1 MMEKTVKKEHIRS
14 DRNKEEQK
22 KPASLVRRVLLCVL
36 ACLCL
41 FLAFPQLLP
50 IRTAAE
56 ELMTAVDFPV
66 RIDSGLQ
73 PPSDSPGL
81 RYSESGEML
90 LGAYTNNRN
99 NKMYLS
105 LRDLAALLNG
115 TEGQFEF
122 ELEEEQDGYVLTKG
136 APYTG
141 IEVVIDPEAETLPGD
156 HYDELGNLWD
166 SEDQLLYESPAGA
179 VRPEYEYLDYMINPL
194 MIDGRETRFYS
205 MQLSATRDLYVDPVD
220 AQLMLDITLEFENGN
235 VIRIDPSGFQIDLDA
250 YEEDGYFDL
259 FNGVVLGDATTGE
272 ILYGCKE
279 NNPDAIAST
288 SKLMTYLV
296 AAKYIMAGRISL
308 DDKVILSENVG
319 RLIDSGNGTLPMYT
333 GQEVSLRDLIS
344 AMMLPSSNEAAL
356 AVAEYTAGSEEEF
369 VRMMNETAG
378 LLGLETAR
386 FYNASGLPDY
396 SDTLIA
402 SARQNRMSAV
412 DLFRLC
418 TALLGKYP
426 EVIGFASQKS
436 MEAESFDYPLNNTNY
451 LLYDMENCIGLKTGT
466 TDEAGCCVAAAAKV
480 PYADGEHILVAVVL
494 GANSN
499 LDRYQVP
506 HLLFRWAETS
516 R

>member
-1 MMEKTVKKEHIRS
+1 MQSIEKDNMMRKTKRTGMMC
-14 DRNKEEQK
+14 
-22 KPASLVRRVLLCVL
+22 ALLC
-36 ACLCL
+36 LCISAV
-41 FLAFPQLLP
+41 FLQLLP
-50 IRTAAE
+50 GRAAAE

-81 RYSESGEML
+81 RYGENGEML

-122 ELEEEQDGYVLTKG
+122 ELEEEQESYVLTRG
-136 APYTG
+136 IPYTG

-156 HYDELGNLWD
+156 HYDELGNLWN
-166 SEDQLLYESPAGA
+166 SEEQLVYESPAGA
-179 VRPEYEYLDYMINPL
+179 VRPPYEYLEYMINPL
-194 MIDGRETRFYS
+194 MIDGLETRFYS
-205 MQLSATRDLYVDPVD
+205 MQLSSTRDLYVDPVD
-220 AQLMLDITLEFENGN
+220 AQLMLDITLEIENGN
-235 VIRIDPSGFQIDLDA
+235 LIRIDPTGFTIDLAA
-250 YEEDGYFDL
+250 YEADGYFDL
-259 FNGVVLGDATTGE
+259 FNGVVLGDCTTGQ

-296 AAKYIMAGRISL
+296 AARSIEAGRISL
-308 DDKVILSENVG
+308 DDKVVLSENVG
-319 RLIDSGNGTLPMYT
+319 RLVDSGNGTLPMYT

-344 AMMLPSSNEAAL
+344 AMLLPSSNEAAL
-356 AVAEYTAGSEEEF
+356 AVAEHTAGSETEF
-369 VRMMNETAG
+369 VRLMNETAG
-378 LLGLETAR
+378 LLGLGSAR

-402 SARQNRMSAV
+402 SVRQNRMSAA

-418 TALLGKYP
+418 AALLTKYP
-426 EVIGFASQKS
+426 EVTGFTSQKT

-480 PYADGEHILVAVVL
+480 PFADGEHILVAVVL

-506 HLLFRWAETS
+506 HLLFRWAEQS
-516 R
+516 